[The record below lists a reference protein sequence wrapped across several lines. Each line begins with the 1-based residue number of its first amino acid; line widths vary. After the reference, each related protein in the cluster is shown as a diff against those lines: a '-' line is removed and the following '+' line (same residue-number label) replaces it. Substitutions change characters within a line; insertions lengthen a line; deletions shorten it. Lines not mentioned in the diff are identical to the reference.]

1 MQFIKFFCHFHL
13 IYCYLET
20 ELLLNMVTFF
30 DFFFNAN
37 FKNVFFCHFVLA

>member
-1 MQFIKFFCHFHL
+1 MQFITIFCHFHL

-30 DFFFNAN
+30 DFFLTQILKMCFSVTL
-37 FKNVFFCHFVLA
+37 F